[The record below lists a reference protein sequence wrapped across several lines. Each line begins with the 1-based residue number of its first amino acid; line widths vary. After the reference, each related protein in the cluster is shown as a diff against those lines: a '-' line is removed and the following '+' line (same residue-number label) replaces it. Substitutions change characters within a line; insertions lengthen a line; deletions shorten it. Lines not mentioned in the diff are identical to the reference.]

1 MIEGRNNNAVHHIEF
16 SEHVIDFLLNTR
28 ILKDTGFQ
36 LNIRDNIRILHQLQI
51 LSQCRHFLW
60 SMLLENIRS
69 IQLGQL
75 FISLILDIALAIR
88 CTIYQFIMHD
98 NQNAVLSQMNIIL
111 NTVHS
116 FFNGFAESQK
126 CILRVLTA
134 ETAVRK
140 ILSHIYHLL
149 LSILPYFST
158 ECSYLRDK
166 LLTLT

>member
-60 SMLLENIRS
+60 SILLENIRS

-98 NQNAVLSQMNIIL
+98 NQNAILGQMDIIL